1 MQPNVHFLSYI
12 WKVCAKISKI
22 IINFDV
28 FRKKTLSEKQKWFVT
43 FSEMKNQNTMT
54 SQKDSFQIN
63 TKYSESSEILMRE
76 KYKVKSIILNFQ
88 TSKKWKQMVCS
99 TKTWTK
105 RKSNFWNLK
114 GNTITSDASCA
125 IALDFFDNLIFD
137 INEMGRKC
145 QETAT
150 NNILAE
156 INGLGETI
164 KTKRSAPFEIIAPCQ
179 DYILSS

>member
-105 RKSNFWNLK
+105 RENNFWNLK

-164 KTKRSAPFEIIAPCQ
+164 KAKSSAPFEIIATCQ
-179 DYILSS
+179 W